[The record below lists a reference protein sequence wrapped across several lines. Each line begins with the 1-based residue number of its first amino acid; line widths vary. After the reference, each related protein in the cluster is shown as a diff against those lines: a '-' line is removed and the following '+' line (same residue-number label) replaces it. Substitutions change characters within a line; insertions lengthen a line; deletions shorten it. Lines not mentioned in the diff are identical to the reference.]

1 MMRSGPGALSA
12 GGGARP
18 GDAGGNLLSRLIGG
32 RAVRYNRF
40 LDKIG
45 AAPFVAKIPKDFGSD
60 EENVILGLGTTA
72 VVAIGAT
79 ATLAI
84 NVPRDC
90 ILRSLLVSDLAGGN
104 NFVVSAITV
113 EGKSYL
119 LGSSAPGSLF
129 NANNIQAQP
138 SFDVPVAGGTP
149 VSVTIQNTSGAAQTY
164 GVAFTID

>member
-18 GDAGGNLLSRLIGG
+18 GDGGGNLLSRLIGG

-45 AAPFVAKIPKDFGSD
+45 AAPFVAKIPKDFGAD
-60 EENVILGLGTTA
+60 EENVILGLGITA
-72 VVAIGAT
+72 SVAAGAT

-90 ILRSLLVSDLAGGN
+90 ILRSLLVADLAGGN
-104 NFVVSAITV
+104 NFVVTAITV

-119 LGSSAPGSLF
+119 LGSSAPGQMF
-129 NANNIQAQP
+129 NGTNINAQP

-149 VSVTIQNTSGAAQTY
+149 VSVTVQNNAATAQFY
-164 GVAFTID
+164 SVAFTID

>member
-45 AAPFVAKIPKDFGSD
+45 AAPFVAKIPQDFGAD
-60 EENVILGLGTTA
+60 EENVILGLGSTG
-72 VVAIGAT
+72 VVAST
-79 ATLAI
+79 ATSTLAL

-90 ILRSLLVSDLAGGN
+90 ILRKLLVSDLAGGN
-104 NFVVSAITV
+104 NFLVTAITV

-119 LGSSAPGSLF
+119 LGSSAPGQIF
-129 NANNIQAQP
+129 NGTNINAQP

-149 VSVTIQNTSGAAQTY
+149 VSVTIQNTSATNQTY
-164 GVAFTID
+164 AVAFTID

>member
-1 MMRSGPGALSA
+1 MMRSGPAALSA
-12 GGGARP
+12 GGPRP
-18 GDAGGNLLSRLIGG
+18 GDAGGGNLLSRLIGG

-45 AAPFVAKIPKDFGSD
+45 AAPFVAKIPKDFGAD
-60 EENVILGLGTTA
+60 EENVILGLGVTPTVLSA
-72 VVAIGAT
+72 AT

-104 NFVVSAITV
+104 NFVVTAITV

-119 LGSSAPGSLF
+119 LGNAAPGAMFSQANI
-129 NANNIQAQP
+129 NAPP

-149 VSVTIQNTSGAAQTY
+149 VSVTVQNTSTSGQVY
-164 GVAFTID
+164 SVAFTID

>member
-1 MMRSGPGALSA
+1 MMRSGPAALSA
-12 GGGARP
+12 GGPRP
-18 GDAGGNLLSRLIGG
+18 GDAGGGNLLSRLIGG

-60 EENVILGLGTTA
+60 EENVILGLGTVTA
-72 VVAIGAT
+72 LAAGAT
-79 ATLAI
+79 STLAI

-104 NFVVSAITV
+104 NFVVTAITV

-119 LGSSAPGSLF
+119 LGNSAPGALF
-129 NANNIQAQP
+129 NGNNIQAQP

-149 VSVTIQNTSGAAQTY
+149 VSVTIQNTSLAAQSY

>member
-45 AAPFVAKIPKDFGSD
+45 AAPFVAKIPADFGAD
-60 EENVILGLGTTA
+60 EENVILGLGVTPSVPAAGTS
-72 VVAIGAT
+72 
-79 ATLAI
+79 TLAI

-90 ILRSLLVSDLAGGN
+90 ILRKLIVADLAGGN
-104 NFVVSAITV
+104 NFLITAITV

-119 LGSSAPGSLF
+119 LGSSAPGQMF
-129 NANNIQAQP
+129 NGANINAQP

-149 VSVTIQNTSGAAQTY
+149 VSVTVNNTSTAAQFY
-164 GVAFTID
+164 SIAFTID

>member
-18 GDAGGNLLSRLIGG
+18 GDGGGNLLSRLIGG

-72 VVAIGAT
+72 AIAAGAT

-104 NFVVSAITV
+104 NFVVTAITV

-149 VSVTIQNTSGAAQTY
+149 VSVTIQNTSAAAQTY

>member
-12 GGGARP
+12 GGPRP
-18 GDAGGNLLSRLIGG
+18 GDAGGGNLLSRLIGG

-45 AAPFVAKIPKDFGSD
+45 SAPFVAKIPQDFGAD
-60 EENVILGLGTTA
+60 EENVILGLGPTA
-72 VVAIGAT
+72 VVAAAAT
-79 ATLAI
+79 ATVSI

-90 ILRSLLVSDLAGGN
+90 IIRKLLVADLAGGN
-104 NFVVSAITV
+104 NFLVTAITV

-119 LGSSAPGSLF
+119 LGSSAPGQLF
-129 NANNIQAQP
+129 NAVNINAQP

-149 VSVTIQNTSGAAQTY
+149 ISVTIQNTSAAGQTY
-164 GVAFTID
+164 AVAFTID

>member
-1 MMRSGPGALSA
+1 MMRSGPAALSA
-12 GGGARP
+12 GGPRP
-18 GDAGGNLLSRLIGG
+18 GDAGGGNLLSRLIGG

-60 EENVILGLGTTA
+60 EENVILGLGITA
-72 VVAIGAT
+72 SVAAGAT

-90 ILRSLLVSDLAGGN
+90 ILRSLCVADLAGGN
-104 NFVVSAITV
+104 NFLVTAITV

-119 LGSSAPGSLF
+119 LGSSAPGALF
-129 NANNIQAQP
+129 NVNNINAQP
-138 SFDVPVAGGTP
+138 TFDVPVAGGTP
-149 VSVTIQNTSGAAQTY
+149 VSVTIQNNAATAQ
-164 GVAFTID
+164 F